1 MEQLQKALFEFAK
14 SANHLNQ
21 ELRQVPSSSPNIASV
36 FDLQDYLSVI
46 ARKAEHVA
54 ALVGQPINT

>member
-1 MEQLQKALFEFAK
+1 MDQLQKALFEFAK
-14 SANHLNQ
+14 SADHLNQ
-21 ELRQVPSSSPNIASV
+21 ELRQVPSDAPDIKAV
-36 FDLQDYLSVI
+36 FELQDYLAVI